1 MKFIQKSSDSL
12 WRWLLIVGSVLI
24 VGLIL
29 WNTSLLISS
38 SKEDERQRM
47 ELWALAQKEL
57 LKTTDLNSNIG
68 EVSFKILTENTK
80 NPMILVDENGEILR
94 FSNIDERRALKN
106 DSTYLKSILK
116 RIRLENPPIQIRYG
130 SDVNQTLYYGHS
142 ALLKKIRFYPL
153 ALFSIVLVFATIL
166 FVFYKTS
173 RVAIQ
178 NKLWTGMAKE
188 TAHQIGTPL
197 SSLMGWVAL
206 LESEKISKDA
216 LDSMKKDLKRLETI
230 TDRFSKI
237 GSNPSLSPTD
247 IIKETQSI
255 VTYLK
260 ERSSSLIAFD
270 INLPDQKYFT
280 PLSSALYGWV
290 IENLIK
296 NGIDAMKGEG
306 TIRVETQVQDHFI
319 KIMISDTGSGIP
331 KKLQKTIF
339 SPGVTNKKRGW
350 GLGLSLAKRIVEDYH
365 NGFLRLKETHPEKGT
380 TMEIVLKLITKDT
393 VESD

>member
-230 TDRFSKI
+230 TDRF
-237 GSNPSLSPTD
+237 
-247 IIKETQSI
+247 
-255 VTYLK
+255 
-260 ERSSSLIAFD
+260 
-270 INLPDQKYFT
+270 QKLVQT
-280 PLSSALYGWV
+280 RPL
-290 IENLIK
+290 
-296 NGIDAMKGEG
+296 
-306 TIRVETQVQDHFI
+306 
-319 KIMISDTGSGIP
+319 
-331 KKLQKTIF
+331 LQPI
-339 SPGVTNKKRGW
+339 
-350 GLGLSLAKRIVEDYH
+350 L
-365 NGFLRLKETHPEKGT
+365 
-380 TMEIVLKLITKDT
+380 
-393 VESD
+393 